1 FDVVGVKR
9 LGDEKGRLRARSGQQ
24 QLRVS
29 RHEDDRQGDG
39 AKDLV
44 DGVEPGAAVGKVN
57 VGQHQAGP
65 QALDRLDRLPFG
77 ADDLDD
83 AVAELGDQA
92 LKVEGN
98 QRLVF
103 DDDDVGRHL
112 PSDLTTRLV
121 DETLQFACADVEDP
135 RGVLRRELLNGYQ
148 QERLPRPRRQ
158 RVEVALDGVKT
169 RMGWALGGFSVVG
182 DGIYNLQESPVEGEA
197 GRQVACK
204 QRRVGENCLQGGD
217 HIRIA
222 AFLRAGDGARKSPQI
237 RQVFCNLLANRHNF
251 PS

>member
-1 FDVVGVKR
+1 GNGVGDEEVGVR
-9 LGDEKGRLRARSGQQ
+9 GGGGQQ
-24 QLRVS
+24 QLGVS
-29 RHEDDRQGDG
+29 RHEDDREGDG
-39 AKDLV
+39 AKDVV

-98 QRLVF
+98 QRLVL
-103 DDDDVGRHL
+103 DDDDVGCHL

-121 DETLQFACADVEDP
+121 DETLQFACADVEDL

-158 RVEVALDGVKT
+158 RVEVALYGVQT
-169 RMGWALGGFSVVG
+169 RMGWALGGFTVVG
-182 DGIYNLQESPVEGEA
+182 DRIYNLQESPVQGDA
-197 GRQVACK
+197 GRQVAGK
-204 QRRVGENCLQGGD
+204 
-217 HIRIA
+217 
-222 AFLRAGDGARKSPQI
+222 
-237 RQVFCNLLANRHNF
+237 
-251 PS
+251 